1 MQKIKE
7 LFLKFDK
14 WLTAIGYKMYPELTK
29 HMKLIF
35 LLFLPTMLTA
45 QSSSDGADIS
55 IEYLGTTLDAS
66 KPLNKVQVN
75 DTIVLALDINNLASN
90 YDVTYAHIDLMY
102 HTSAFAR
109 VGNPTWKTPSNAQN
123 SLFSWTNVG
132 FTPSSNYDI
141 NDLWAQWNTGTYAT
155 SSGWNVDHWQSISTT
170 PFGDDTY
177 GHFVE
182 LKFKVKDA
190 GSAHNYDKNIYAT
203 MARVAD
209 NTGSTEY
216 VYPYGDVRGYPVQH
230 ISHTPLEDLDSNL
243 YISVDTNDNVDP
255 TKLKVVIKEDG
266 TVVATLP
273 LDGSGDVTVTDYI
286 ISSSKTY
293 TMELAYNG
301 NGDDNYKTDW
311 LDNAFTISDVAYLLT
326 ETEGGV
332 GHGDAGAVISNG
344 ISAYNGD
351 LADPK
356 HELTPQ
362 DAYKMLTHVL
372 GTDIFSD
379 SYFDKSFY
387 AVKSSEYD
395 AFTMSKFVNKDTLN
409 VKLVDTLTPDWSQTQ
424 NKWEYKT
431 GILGDVNLNYS
442 STQAQA
448 TTEPATIT
456 RQTSSEVKKAN
467 SKSDVTFESKIE
479 DDKLIVEIKT
489 NDENLSAAQFKVKY
503 DDTRITFNEII
514 YDTGNLT
521 TNFAFAENGLI
532 NLGSINQQGKSI
544 KTESTY
550 KIVFDKPASITSP
563 VGLASIR
570 NYDAANLNGELV
582 ILEFK

>member
-14 WLTAIGYKMYPELTK
+14 WLTALGYKMYPELTK

-35 LLFLPTMLTA
+35 LLFLPTIAISQT
-45 QSSSDGADIS
+45 SSDGADIS

-66 KPLNKVQVN
+66 KLLSKVQVN
-75 DTIVLALDINNLASN
+75 DTIVLALDINNLDSAH
-90 YDVTYAHIDLMY
+90 DVTYAHIDLMY

-109 VGNPTWKTPSNAQN
+109 VSDPIWKTPSNAQN

-132 FTPSSNYDI
+132 FTPSSDYDE
-141 NDLWAQWNTGTYAT
+141 NDLWAQWNHGTYAT

-190 GSAHNYDKNIYAT
+190 GSAHDYTKNIYAT

-209 NTGSTEY
+209 NTGSSEY
-216 VYPYGDVRGYPVQH
+216 VYPFGEVRAHPVQH

-243 YISVDTNDNVDP
+243 YISVDTNDNIDP
-255 TKLKVVIKEDG
+255 TKLKVIIKEDG
-266 TVVATLP
+266 AVVATLP
-273 LDGSGDVTVTDYI
+273 LDGSGDATVTDYI
-286 ISSSKTY
+286 ISSNKTY
-293 TMELAYNG
+293 VMELAYNG
-301 NGDDNYKTDW
+301 SGGDNYKTDW

-332 GHGDAGAVISNG
+332 GHGNAGGVISNG

-387 AVKSSEYD
+387 AVKSSDYD

-442 STQAQA
+442 SEQAQQSEQA
-448 TTEPATIT
+448 SIT
-456 RQTSSEVKKAN
+456 RQTSTEVKKAN
-467 SKSDVTFESKIE
+467 TKSDVTFESKIE
-479 DDKLIVEIKT
+479 DDKFIVEIKT
-489 NDENLSAAQFKVKY
+489 NDENISATQFKIKY
-503 DDTRITFNEII
+503 DDAKITFNEII

-532 NLGSINQQGKSI
+532 NLGSINQQGKGI

-550 KIVFDKPASITSP
+550 KIVFDKPASVTSP

-570 NYDAANLNGELV
+570 NYQ
-582 ILEFK
+582 

>member
-1 MQKIKE
+1 MINFK
-7 LFLKFDK
+7 
-14 WLTAIGYKMYPELTK
+14 
-29 HMKLIF
+29 KLIF
-35 LLFLPTMLTA
+35 LLFPIMLMSQT
-45 QSSSDGADIS
+45 SSDGADIS

-66 KPLNKVQVN
+66 KPLSKVQVN
-75 DTIVLALDINNLASN
+75 DTIVLALDINNLNSAH
-90 YDVTYAHIDLMY
+90 DVTYTHIDLMY
-102 HTSAFAR
+102 HTSVFAR
-109 VGNPTWKTPSNAQN
+109 VGEPIWKTPNNAQN

-132 FTPSSNYDI
+132 FTPSSDYDE
-141 NDLWAQWNTGTYAT
+141 NDMWAQWNHGTYAT

-190 GSAHNYDKNIYAT
+190 GSAHDYTKNIYAT

-209 NTGSTEY
+209 NTGNSEY
-216 VYPYGDVRGYPVQH
+216 VYPFGEVRAHPVQY

-243 YISVDTNDNVDP
+243 YISIDTNDNVDP

-266 TVVATLP
+266 TIVATLP
-273 LDGSGDVTVTDYI
+273 LDGSGDITVTDYI
-286 ISSSKTY
+286 ISSDKIY
-293 TMELAYNG
+293 TIELAYNG
-301 NGDDNYKTDW
+301 SGDDNYKTDW

-351 LADPK
+351 LADPE

-387 AVKSSEYD
+387 AVKAEDYD

-409 VKLVDTLTPDWSQTQ
+409 AKLIDTLTPDWSQTQ

-442 STQAQA
+442 SAQAQQEEKA
-448 TTEPATIT
+448 SIT
-456 RQTSSEVKKAN
+456 RQTSSEVKRAN
-467 SKSDVTFESKIE
+467 STSDVTFESKIE
-479 DDKLIVEIKT
+479 DDKFIVEIKT
-489 NDENLSAAQFKVKY
+489 NDENISATQFKVKY
-503 DDTRITFNEII
+503 DDAKITFNEII

-532 NLGSINQQGKSI
+532 NLGSINQQGKGI

-550 KIVFDKPASITSP
+550 KIVFDKPANITSP